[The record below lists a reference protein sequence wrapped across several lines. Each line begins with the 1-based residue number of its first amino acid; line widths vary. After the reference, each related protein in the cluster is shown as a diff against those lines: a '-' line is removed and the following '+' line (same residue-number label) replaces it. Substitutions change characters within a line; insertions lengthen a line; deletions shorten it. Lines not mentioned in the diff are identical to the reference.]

1 MDTRRYQGVCYFD
14 SGSREWTICDSLGRS
29 LPRQASPVAERDAF
43 VIFDEARCRGAD
55 LKLKQQAVG
64 LLTLAPGMGKSQLM
78 QAAGR
83 LRQLGRGQTLRVIGL
98 PDVTEK
104 ILAAN
109 AAQLSSSSS
118 SSSSSSREA
127 SNSSSSS
134 SEAAS
139 RSSSVTMQQVLQ
151 WVMSNTVQA
160 TLHGVTPWASQGLY
174 FTSCKASADMAL
186 QEDDLLPAALY
197 GSSKAPRPVPDVV
210 ASMIKQCSKTFKL
223 QGLQGGGSA
232 AGVPSAVAATA
243 GAASQ
248 QQLAAMS
255 STAHPQAAS
264 AKPEA
269 LGNNAAGTVQQ
280 LRVLVQQIQA
290 NASKCGEGH
299 WVVACAGVN
308 EECERELEQ
317 EEEQEEEQEVQVA
330 RVDAAAEQDWSY
342 ATVLAVHNA
351 KGLSAFTGICS
362 LPDAMLLLQPSYAAG
377 SSISWSS
384 NVFVTSNFMLTTAT
398 AAAAVGSLGGDAQA
412 TARAVA
418 QAAAAGQRLSEYLRP
433 VGSMLALQ
441 NGDVVL
447 LSEREAEGMLE
458 HLWRAAAT
466 GSGVPGTSSSSSS
479 SSQVVLLSLSYAR
492 LARSAAAAGTASSSS
507 LAAPPPGQQF
517 LVQPPQ
523 GPIHLNHSYASVA
536 SRLLPQLQLPE
547 LVTAHLFNGGSMYD
561 GDPQQLQLLHG
572 MVRGCREAAEALLDS
587 RGRQSQL
594 PRSEL
599 ELACDEHMVVAKR
612 VSSGVLASAAPA
624 KRPKG

>member
-1 MDTRRYQGVCYFD
+1 MLPPCAQPRRDAAHYVLQHMDASRYQGVCYFD
-14 SGSREWTICDSLGRS
+14 SASRKWTICDTLGCS

-83 LRQLGRGQTLRVIGL
+83 LRQLGRGQSLRVVGL
-98 PDVTEK
+98 PDVTKK

-118 SSSSSSREA
+118 
-127 SNSSSSS
+127 
-134 SEAAS
+134 
-139 RSSSVTMQQVLQ
+139 VKMQQVLQ

-160 TLHGVTPWASQGLY
+160 TLHGITPWASQGLY

-210 ASMIKQCSKTFKL
+210 ASMIKAFKL
-223 QGLQGGGSA
+223 QRLQGGGSA
-232 AGVPSAVAATA
+232 AGVPLAVAAATV

-248 QQLAAMS
+248 QQLAVMP

-264 AKPEA
+264 AKPAA
-269 LGNNAAGTVQQ
+269 LVNTAAGTVQQ
-280 LRVLVQQIQA
+280 LRVLVQQIHA

-299 WVVACAGVN
+299 WVVAGAGVN

-330 RVDAAAEQDWSY
+330 RVDAAAEQDWAY
-342 ATVLAVHNA
+342 AGAFAAASASNLAF
-351 KGLSAFTGICS
+351 FTGICS
-362 LPDAMLLLQPSYAAG
+362 LPDAMPLLQSSCVG
-377 SSISWSS
+377 SISWSS
-384 NVFVTSNFMLTTAT
+384 KVFVTSNFMLTTAA
-398 AAAAVGSLGGDAQA
+398 AAAAVGSLGGDARA

-433 VGSMLALQ
+433 VGSMLAIQ

-447 LSEREAEGMLE
+447 LSEREAEGILE

-466 GSGVPGTSSSSSS
+466 GRGVPGTSSSSR

-492 LARSAAAAGTASSSS
+492 LARSTAAAGIASSSP
-507 LAAPPPGQQF
+507 AAPPPGQQF

-523 GPIHLNHSYASVA
+523 GPIHLNPSYASVA
-536 SRLLPQLQLPE
+536 NRLSAQLQLPQ
-547 LVTAHLFNGGSMYD
+547 LVNAHLFSGGSMYD
-561 GDPQQLQLLHG
+561 GDSQQVLLLHG
-572 MVRGCREAAEALLDS
+572 MVAGRREAAEALLDS

-599 ELACDEHMVVAKR
+599 ELACDEHMAVAKR

-624 KRPKG
+624 TRPTG